1 MGWFFICR
9 IILDSDAD
17 TIVGKVEMHGADAD
31 VPLSEQVG
39 LIRVDLTPCFIFTH
53 AHWASAAIVQVAKF
67 ALVDFYVM
75 QTISQALATAREH
88 LARSLLK

>member
-1 MGWFFICR
+1 MDMLMCCDLIHKPSSGMHSFSPKIGGEYIDVPCCCARFMGWFGICR

-31 VPLSEQVG
+31 VPLSEQ
-39 LIRVDLTPCFIFTH
+39 
-53 AHWASAAIVQVAKF
+53 
-67 ALVDFYVM
+67 
-75 QTISQALATAREH
+75 TISQALATAREH

>member
-1 MGWFFICR
+1 MFHSFRNNMEKKTVLENLDLVLLCLDEIVDSG

-31 VPLSEQVG
+31 VPLSEQ
-39 LIRVDLTPCFIFTH
+39 
-53 AHWASAAIVQVAKF
+53 
-67 ALVDFYVM
+67 
-75 QTISQALATAREH
+75 TISQALATAREH